1 MLRTMMLAA
10 ALFAVVPSVSASA
23 DPSQASANGA
33 STTTESQ
40 SGTTTYFG
48 KGYEAKPEEKA
59 APRVVAKTE
68 PVVKLKPL
76 PPTLMANVDLSR
88 QTMTVSVNG
97 DQKYRWR
104 ISSGVQ
110 RFATPTGNFYPQ
122 WTSRMWYS
130 KQYDNAPMPN
140 AVFINGGVA
149 VHATYEVAALGR
161 PASHGCIRLAP
172 ANARTFY
179 DLVARHGLMRTR
191 VSVHGRPNWRDE
203 GGIARRDSR
212 RDDDDYA
219 DNGNG
224 WFWGSSY
231 SGDDDRRD
239 RDRERSKNRKDS
251 RYVYIDGV
259 RTKVKKR
266 KNGEYEYKSSQ
277 KRQRYSGNYAYEAN

>member
-1 MLRTMMLAA
+1 MLRIVMLTAT
-10 ALFAVVPSVSASA
+10 LFAVAPSFSALA
-23 DPSQASANGA
+23 DPSPAPGNAQA
-33 STTTESQ
+33 TTIETQ

-48 KGYEAKPEEKA
+48 KGDDAKSDA
-59 APRVVAKTE
+59 RVNSPAVAKME
-68 PVVKLKPL
+68 PVVKPRPL
-76 PPTLMANVDLSR
+76 PPTLTANVDLSR
-88 QTMTVSVNG
+88 QSMTVSVNG

-110 RFATPTGNFYPQ
+110 RFATPTGKFYPQ

-172 ANARTFY
+172 ANAKTFY

-191 VSVHGRPNWRDE
+191 VNVHGRPNWRDE
-203 GGIARRDSR
+203 GMARRDSR

-219 DNGNG
+219 DNGGG
-224 WFWGSSY
+224 WFWGSSDR
-231 SGDDDRRD
+231 SDDDR
-239 RDRERSKNRKDS
+239 RDRERSKNKKDN

-277 KRQRYSGNYAYEAN
+277 KLQRHSSDYAYEAN